1 MFETKKSSL
10 AVDVSSDIEKVEKEL
25 NKKLQVND

>member
-10 AVDVSSDIEKVEKEL
+10 AVDVFSDVKNVEKEL
-25 NKKLQVND
+25 NKQMPTK

>member
-10 AVDVSSDIEKVEKEL
+10 AVDVLTDVSKVEEEL
-25 NKKLQVND
+25 RKQISN